1 MNTAVVSS
9 RPTRFWVIAVAALL
23 WNLLGAVMF
32 VQQVIMTPETL
43 AALPEAER
51 AMYEATPAWI
61 DIAFGVAVFGGVLGA
76 LGLLLK
82 KRWAVAM
89 FGLSL
94 IGLLVQMASVY
105 ALTPAWQVTG
115 PAGVVMPVVLVLI
128 AIFLWWY
135 ARKAAA
141 SGWIG

>member
-1 MNTAVVSS
+1 MNTAIVSS

-23 WNLLGAVMF
+23 WNLLGTVMF
-32 VQQVIMTPETL
+32 VQQVIMTPEAL

-51 AMYEATPAWI
+51 AMREAAPGWI
-61 DIAFGVAVFGGVLGA
+61 NIAFGVAVFGGVLGA
-76 LGLLLK
+76 IGLLLK
-82 KRWAVAM
+82 SRWAVLM

-94 IGLLVQMASVY
+94 VGLVVQLASVY
-105 ALTPAWQVTG
+105 ALTPAWQATG
-115 PAGVVMPVVLVLI
+115 PAGVAMPIVLVLI

-141 SGWIG
+141 RGWIG